1 METIRDSDVVGDT
14 SEDEAGGEVSPAAV
28 TGHQDLL
35 TFRFKQI

>member
-14 SEDEAGGEVSPAAV
+14 SEDEAGRQIAPAAV

-35 TFRFKQI
+35 T

>member
-1 METIRDSDVVGDT
+1 MEAIRDSNVVDDT
-14 SEDEAGGEVSPAAV
+14 SEDEASGEVPTAAV